1 MAETGKTKPMQVPT
15 FGGASSAAGSASSA
29 AGASGAVDYVT
40 TKPMQVTG
48 NVDYGTT
55 KPFSVA
61 QPTTPAPAPAAVNPS
76 TGMQSPQYRFRY
88 EDGSEGDSP
97 WQKDA
102 SGNYLLTPGGGVR
115 DGTLIGSN
123 SPNGYAGAAMAGA
136 GDQWLQA
143 NGRTYET
150 LYGGP
155 PAGSTAAAPT
165 SGAIPMPKPT
175 PVGGNPTGPG
185 GVGASFG
192 GGGFGASAVPG
203 AVSDTS
209 RQRVEQALL
218 SRLEPQFQQDE
229 ARMRNQLLSSGLEVG
244 SPAYTAELQR
254 LQQSQNDARMQSV
267 LAGGNEES
275 RQVGLNAQLQNQAFG
290 QGLSGAQFDNATQ
303 AQLFQQYMQGAQFD
317 NQTRQQMLAELLLQ
331 RNTPL
336 NELNALRT
344 GSQVSMPNFGN
355 YYTSNSQAAPMFD
368 AATAQGNYN
377 ANAAASAQSGTNA
390 LIGGAATAAAAFF

>member
-15 FGGASSAAGSASSA
+15 FEGTSSAASA
-29 AGASGAVDYVT
+29 AGAASTAGSVNYGNTKPLQMGSGGVEQVT
-40 TKPMQVTG
+40 TKP
-48 NVDYGTT
+48 Y
-55 KPFSVA
+55 SVA
-61 QPTTPAPAPAAVNPS
+61 QPPASNINPTT
-76 TGMQSPQYRFRY
+76 GQQSPQYSFRY
-88 EDGSEGDSP
+88 EDGTTGDNPIQRNADGSV
-97 WQKDA
+97 KYNA
-102 SGNYLLTPGGGVR
+102 NGSINS
-115 DGTLIGSN
+115 GTLLSTN
-123 SPNGYAGAAMAGA
+123 SPNGYAGAAMLGA
-136 GDQWLQA
+136 GDQWLQT

-155 PAGSTAAAPT
+155 PAGQPQSGGTAMPSPT
-165 SGAIPMPKPT
+165 PMPKP
-175 PVGGNPTGPG
+175 VGAEAPGPIG
-185 GVGASFG
+185 AGGASFG
-192 GGGFGASAVPG
+192 GGGFGVSAVPG
-203 AVSDTS
+203 AVDDTS
-209 RQRVEQALL
+209 RQRVEKALL
-218 SRLEPQFQQDE
+218 ARLEPQFQQDE

-303 AQLFQQYMQGAQFD
+303 AQLYQQYMQGAQFD
-317 NQTRQQMLAELLLQ
+317 NQTRQQMLSELLLQ

-377 ANAAASAQSGTNA
+377 ANAAASSQSGTNA